1 MSQPSPADAVRP
13 RPLPAQRTAGQAPRK
28 RRVASQLIVLVA
40 IPVVLGLIVAG
51 LRVTGAVRSAHAYGQ
66 AERLAALGQQV
77 TSLARAMEYERAD
90 TAAFIADGRPASGLP
105 ALHGQYVITDSR
117 AARVRG
123 LVHQLGPGYPAQ
135 TQAAAA
141 RVLTSVGELP
151 GLRRRAAQSQASAL
165 GVIGGYTAATSGLFP
180 LNDSIADLSGNPALI
195 TSVRALG
202 SLSRMMDQA

>member
-1 MSQPSPADAVRP
+1 MCLSRTVSGRQARRYCQRGEPGESDRSHLVSKVAWRIACSSKAVARPRGDAVSQPSPADAVRP

-66 AERLAALGQQV
+66 AERLAALGEQV

-90 TAAFIADGRPASGLP
+90 TAAFIADGRPASVLP

-135 TQAAAA
+135 TQAAA
-141 RVLTSVGELP
+141 
-151 GLRRRAAQSQASAL
+151 
-165 GVIGGYTAATSGLFP
+165 
-180 LNDSIADLSGNPALI
+180 
-195 TSVRALG
+195 
-202 SLSRMMDQA
+202 